1 MPRAVEL
8 WQQGRSEELWQM
20 CCGYLDL
27 SLEQFMHIQRRLLS
41 EQLNLLN
48 RSTLGR
54 KIMRGDRPRTVEEF
68 REAAPLTT
76 YADYCPELSEK
87 REAPLPAPPAYWAHT
102 SGRSG
107 DYPSKWVPI
116 TRAFAEELSTIMYG
130 VGLLSSCKGRGDT
143 SQMNER
149 PKIVYTV
156 APRSS
161 FPSRTGSSSAFSRH
175 CPRGWISS
183 SACPW
188 CWWSSGIS
196 SATLRTR

>member
-68 REAAPLTT
+68 RDL
-76 YADYCPELSEK
+76 
-87 REAPLPAPPAYWAHT
+87 
-102 SGRSG
+102 
-107 DYPSKWVPI
+107 
-116 TRAFAEELSTIMYG
+116 
-130 VGLLSSCKGRGDT
+130 
-143 SQMNER
+143 
-149 PKIVYTV
+149 
-156 APRSS
+156 
-161 FPSRTGSSSAFSRH
+161 
-175 CPRGWISS
+175 CPRHRPTGRTPPGAPAITHPSG
-183 SACPW
+183 CP
-188 CWWSSGIS
+188 
-196 SATLRTR
+196 